1 MEILFF
7 YLFAGIG
14 TISAIMVITR
24 RNVIHCALFLVL
36 TFLCVAAIYVL
47 LKAELLA
54 GIQVLVYA
62 GAIMVLFLF
71 AILLI
76 NVERTKEIRYRQG
89 QSPWAIILATVVFA
103 QIAYLIFKTLE
114 DTPFKPLGELS
125 PDKVSQIG
133 NTEVIGSI
141 LYTKFLFP
149 FEVVSVLLLAAM
161 IGAIILAKR
170 FLKK

>member
-14 TISAIMVITR
+14 TLAAIMVITR
-24 RNVIHCALFLVL
+24 KNVIHCALFLVL
-36 TFLCVAAIYVL
+36 TFLCVAAMYVL

-54 GIQVLVYA
+54 AIQVLVYA

-76 NVERTKEIRYRQG
+76 NIEKTRQIRYTQG
-89 QSPWAIILATVVFA
+89 QSPWAIILVTAVFA
-103 QIAYLIFKTLE
+103 QIAYLIFKTLHN
-114 DTPFKPLGELS
+114 TPFQPLGELS
-125 PDKVSQIG
+125 PEKVSQIG
-133 NTEVIGSI
+133 NTEVIGSL

-149 FEVVSVLLLAAM
+149 FEVASVLLLAAM

-170 FLKK
+170 FLK